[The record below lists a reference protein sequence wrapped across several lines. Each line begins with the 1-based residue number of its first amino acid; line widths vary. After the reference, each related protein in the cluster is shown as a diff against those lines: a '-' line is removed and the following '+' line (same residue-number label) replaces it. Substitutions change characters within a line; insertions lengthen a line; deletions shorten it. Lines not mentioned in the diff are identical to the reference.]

1 MQYIYIIIITLTIC
15 LIFRFDIKDDILLL
29 LKYFEHFKYLILDLQ
44 DAFQISQAKLQKS
57 FTFLCYL
64 INKIN
69 IYSNSFSSKSPN
81 LENFYVIY
89 L

>member
-69 IYSNSFSSKSPN
+69 IYIQIHFLLNLLISKISM
-81 LENFYVIY
+81 
-89 L
+89 